1 MSSREGFVTLKACVD
16 DAKRHGY
23 VYGFRRGAKMRNLAS
38 QRTLD
43 PHAGET
49 LQAPVVP
56 EHAWM
61 FELLREL
68 AAINPADAKLVRK
81 LQQDTRTALGLHNS

>member
-1 MSSREGFVTLKACVD
+1 
-16 DAKRHGY
+16 
-23 VYGFRRGAKMRNLAS
+23 MRNLAS

-43 PHAGET
+43 PHADEA

-61 FELLREL
+61 FALLREL
-68 AAINPADAKLVRK
+68 VAINPADAKLVRK